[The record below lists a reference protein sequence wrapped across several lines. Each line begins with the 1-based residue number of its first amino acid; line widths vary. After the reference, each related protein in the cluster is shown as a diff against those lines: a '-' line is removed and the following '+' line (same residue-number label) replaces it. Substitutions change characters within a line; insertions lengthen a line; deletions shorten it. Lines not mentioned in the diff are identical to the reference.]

1 MFEEYKEKGHPLLG
15 SAEGAKLNATVR
27 LTRSN
32 VTMANTLRRSIL
44 SLTPSVAFPVRGI
57 AIHHNTTPIPNEMLE
72 LRIGLIPIRA
82 NPVTFEPDLYEFRL
96 DKTNTGLESMDIFAS
111 DIEVWRKDPMGEPV
125 QLETRDFFPPDPVTK
140 ETVLITRLQPQW
152 NPVAP
157 NQRLAFTSRATVS
170 NGTEDA
176 RFSPVAA
183 CAYGYT
189 RDPSEEKEAAVKK
202 KWLRDSKKIYVTEG
216 LAREQIAALGDKIVK
231 WEELDPEKRGELDRE
246 YKTMEIQRCY
256 LTDERGEPNDF
267 TFQLESVGIQP
278 LPAIG
283 ESGLSACEALV
294 AKYQDL
300 DATLPDN
307 VQLQVADTRFPAIDL
322 LFQYEGHTL
331 GNLLETYLGMNH
343 VTVEGV
349 AEGKAEPKL
358 SYVAY
363 KVPHPLKAE
372 MVLRIGCLGGSETPV
387 ETQKQ
392 IARSAVSV
400 VCRNLKDQF
409 RALKESWMRATSA

>member
-1 MFEEYKEKGHPLLG
+1 MPLSEPICCFHLTHSLLVHVCHG
-15 SAEGAKLNATVR
+15 AGTSAG
-27 LTRSN
+27 
-32 VTMANTLRRSIL
+32 
-44 SLTPSVAFPVRGI
+44 
-57 AIHHNTTPIPNEMLE
+57 
-72 LRIGLIPIRA
+72 
-82 NPVTFEPDLYEFRL
+82 
-96 DKTNTGLESMDIFAS
+96 
-111 DIEVWRKDPMGEPV
+111 
-125 QLETRDFFPPDPVTK
+125 
-140 ETVLITRLQPQW
+140 
-152 NPVAP
+152 
-157 NQRLAFTSRATVS
+157 
-170 NGTEDA
+170 A
-176 RFSPVAA
+176 RFAQLH
-183 CAYGYT
+183 
-189 RDPSEEKEAAVKK
+189 PSAWFRRPTNA
-202 KWLRDSKKIYVTEG
+202 
-216 LAREQIAALGDKIVK
+216 
-231 WEELDPEKRGELDRE
+231 
-246 YKTMEIQRCY
+246 
-256 LTDERGEPNDF
+256 
-267 TFQLESVGIQP
+267 
-278 LPAIG
+278 
-283 ESGLSACEALV
+283 EALV